1 MSEHSIGG
9 NLRTHPH
16 LYAGLIPRK
25 EIGLFFFFFF
35 FLKFQVNPQLFFM
48 RQVCVCGIAHLGLFS
63 VVSHRKF
70 LIFPWSITPMYHVN
84 A

>member
-9 NLRTHPH
+9 DLHVCTHH

-25 EIGLFFFFFF
+25 EIGLFFFF

-48 RQVCVCGIAHLGLFS
+48 RQVCICGIAHLGFFS